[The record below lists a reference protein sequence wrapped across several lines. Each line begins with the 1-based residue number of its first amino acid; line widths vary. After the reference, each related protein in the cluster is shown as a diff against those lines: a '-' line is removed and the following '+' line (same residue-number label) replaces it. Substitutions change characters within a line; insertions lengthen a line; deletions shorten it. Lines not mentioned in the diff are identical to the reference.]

1 MNKKIFTNSKKWSK
15 SNSKIVGLP
24 RPFYA
29 INDFFLKVPS
39 FRLAKKIPVP
49 WQSLPV
55 FDKEK
60 ITVFNVIEENESLV
74 ISDGRCGYCGIKFNA
89 YDDCS
94 RWTIEKGTPSLDGKT
109 SSNVF
114 SDNYP
119 LHKECM
125 RQARIFCPFMK
136 LRNETEFEYGTFL
149 TLKENAEIFINKHKD
164 VILSHKKIPP
174 VS

>member
-15 SNSKIVGLP
+15 SNKTVVGLP
-24 RPFYA
+24 RPFY
-29 INDFFLKVPS
+29 IVNDFFLKKIS

-49 WQSLPV
+49 WQSLPI
-55 FDKEK
+55 FNNETL
-60 ITVFNVIEENESLV
+60 TVFNVIEENERLV
-74 ISDGRCGYCGIKFNA
+74 VSDGICGYCGVKFNE
-89 YDDCS
+89 YDSCS
-94 RWTIEKGTPSLDGKT
+94 RWIIELGFPSLDGKT
-109 SSNVF
+109 SRNVF

-136 LRNETEFEYGTFL
+136 LRKSEEFEFGTFL
-149 TLKENAEIFINKHKD
+149 ELKKHAEIFINKY
-164 VILSHKKIPP
+164 KKIPP